1 MKKIL
6 FFLLTICLLSSC
18 GRRHSKD
25 TFSYSEK
32 DLFNRYLLSKHY
44 AAKLKKTYEE
54 ASDQFFADV
63 DKELVVIEV
72 LFRRIKREVQEIE
85 EFKEDFSSVAF
96 QLIEKQY
103 SLEKRIAAIEKKLGI
118 EDTAEEDAAASNEDV
133 ENDAATSTAA
143 PDAAEAAKADDSGAA
158 TETVESDEATKP
170 IVPDDISAAEPTLTI
185 EVPPA
190 EPPQEDTPSQ
200 EPATAE
206 LG

>member
-44 AAKLKKTYEE
+44 AEKLKKTYEE

-63 DKELVVIEV
+63 DRELVVIEV
-72 LFRRIKREVQEIE
+72 LFRRIKREVQERE
-85 EFKEDFSSVAF
+85 DFKEDFSSVAF
-96 QLIEKQY
+96 QIIEKQY

-118 EDTAEEDAAASNEDV
+118 EDTAEEDAASNEDA
-133 ENDAATSTAA
+133 ESDETAKPIV
-143 PDAAEAAKADDSGAA
+143 PDAAEAAKAEAA
-158 TETVESDEATKP
+158 APIELLLENDEAAKP
-170 IVPDDISAAEPTLTI
+170 IVPDDISAAEP
-185 EVPPA
+185 
-190 EPPQEDTPSQ
+190 PQDTPSQ
-200 EPATAE
+200 KPATAE
-206 LG
+206 SG

>member
-63 DKELVVIEV
+63 DRELVVIEV
-72 LFRRIKREVQEIE
+72 LFRRIKREVQETE

-96 QLIEKQY
+96 QMIEKQY
-103 SLEKRIAAIEKKLGI
+103 SLEKRIAAIEKK
-118 EDTAEEDAAASNEDV
+118 
-133 ENDAATSTAA
+133 
-143 PDAAEAAKADDSGAA
+143 P
-158 TETVESDEATKP
+158 
-170 IVPDDISAAEPTLTI
+170 
-185 EVPPA
+185 
-190 EPPQEDTPSQ
+190 
-200 EPATAE
+200 
-206 LG
+206 